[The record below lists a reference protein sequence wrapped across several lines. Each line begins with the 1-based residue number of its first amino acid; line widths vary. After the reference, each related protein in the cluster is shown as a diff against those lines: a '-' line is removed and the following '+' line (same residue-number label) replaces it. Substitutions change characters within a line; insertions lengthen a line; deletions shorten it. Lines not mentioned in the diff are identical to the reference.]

1 MTGTY
6 LASGS
11 RVSDGDIAATL
22 WRRLRGNQIA
32 AFAEFSTRLL
42 PTKDLERRLRE
53 LLIAARAPFVRR
65 RALLDGGRDE

>member
-32 AFAEFSTRLL
+32 AFAKLWARLP
-42 PTKDLERRLRE
+42 PTKDLERRRRE
-53 LLIAARAPFVRR
+53 VLIAAREPLTRHQ
-65 RALLDGGRDE
+65 ALIDGGRHE